1 MGTNL
6 ASGPHRRRSLRR
18 RRVASVTVAVAAA
31 LAVAAAAAP
40 AATAAL
46 GGGNVAAGSV
56 SGDPVGFVNHI
67 KWTASSLA
75 PGLRLLSGRYN
86 NASVHPFWTV
96 TIQASVS
103 SPFDGTPEPAE
114 AGSAAWAR
122 STEAALTAKGFAP
135 SEAVLPWP
143 TYTDDPRG
151 VLGTRVRVGDY
162 PTQPQAEAEAAALM
176 AAGFSPLVEW
186 TGFDP
191 TPAPD
196 VELLHA
202 AIVDPHTFAGRVVAD
217 HGVAVAGKQTAPAAA
232 AALHS
237 LVATNA
243 GYFTINSALAAVNG
257 VNTGISVYHGQLES
271 LADGDRAALVLNG
284 DRSATIENLTTT
296 ANLAV
301 GDSTIRVLGINRLPG
316 SAEDCGVPGLAPTS
330 RPRQNTL
337 CTGANDLVLFTAQF
351 GAPLPTSTIRSAIQ
365 VVFSAYDTVL
375 SIGAVGGGTVPAGDF
390 AIQAIGSQARWINSH
405 LHVGDRV
412 TISERVSTASGTP
425 VALHPNTSIAS
436 AGPMLVQH
444 GRTAI
449 DAVREGVL
457 DPRDLNDYTFS
468 AYRHART
475 LVGIDGEGRL
485 LLVTADGL
493 PGVSEGLTLTEEAE
507 LMRSLG
513 AVDAMN
519 LDGGGSTEFA
529 VHAQLIND
537 ASSSPLRPVGG
548 TIQILPH

>member
-1 MGTNL
+1 M
-6 ASGPHRRRSLRR
+6 
-18 RRVASVTVAVAAA
+18 
-31 LAVAAAAAP
+31 
-40 AATAAL
+40 
-46 GGGNVAAGSV
+46 
-56 SGDPVGFVNHI
+56 
-67 KWTASSLA
+67 
-75 PGLRLLSGRYN
+75 
-86 NASVHPFWTV
+86 
-96 TIQASVS
+96 
-103 SPFDGTPEPAE
+103 
-114 AGSAAWAR
+114 
-122 STEAALTAKGFAP
+122 
-135 SEAVLPWP
+135 
-143 TYTDDPRG
+143 
-151 VLGTRVRVGDY
+151 LGTRVRVGDY
-162 PTQPQAEAEAAALM
+162 ASQPEAQAEASALM

-196 VELLHA
+196 AELLHA

-217 HGVAVAGKQTAPAAA
+217 HGSAVASKQTAPAAA

-243 GYFTINSALAAVNG
+243 GYFTINAALAAVNG

-271 LADGDRAALVLNG
+271 LADGDRAALVLDG
-284 DRSATIENLTTT
+284 HRKATIENLTTT
-296 ANLAV
+296 ATLAV
-301 GDSTIRVLGINRLPG
+301 GRFAIRVLGINRLPG
-316 SAEDCGVPGLAPTS
+316 SAEDCGVPGFAPTS

-337 CTGANDLVLFTAQF
+337 CTGANDLVLFTPQF
-351 GAPLPTSTIRSAIQ
+351 GAPLPTSTISSAIQ
-365 VVFSAYDTVL
+365 VVVSAYDTVL
-375 SIGAVGGGTVPAGDF
+375 SIGAVGGTLPAGDF
-390 AIQAIGSQARWINSH
+390 AIQAIGTQASWINSH
-405 LHVGDRV
+405 LHLGDRITV
-412 TISERVSTASGTP
+412 GEHVFTASGTP
-425 VALHPNTSIAS
+425 VALRPDTSIAS

-449 DAVREGVL
+449 DAVHEGVL

-468 AYRHART
+468 ADRHART

-493 PGVSEGLTLTEEAE
+493 PGISEGLTLTEEAQ

-529 VHAQLIND
+529 VHGQLVND